1 MPPVEAPKRLKKNP
15 LIDATAEVRFSS
27 TVPPDTIVG
36 LVYGAIKDDFGAPE
50 SLPILQVP
58 AALRDQDPN
67 LRYQAC
73 YRFQREG
80 HTLLLGPRNVA
91 LSTIPYVDWN
101 SVEPRLNEVLMKLD
115 KANLIQRIERV
126 GLRYVNFFE
135 KLNVI
140 ERSTL
145 KLEVAGKSIADQSIS
160 IRAERT
166 ENDYTVITQILNNA
180 SVLGPQAMAGSI
192 IDIDVMTEKVVV
204 DTKMFSQSL
213 LKVFAEA
220 NVLAD
225 NAFFSLLTSD
235 FINEFEPEF

>member
-1 MPPVEAPKRLKKNP
+1 MKAPKRLKKTP
-15 LIDATAEVRFSS
+15 LIDAIAEVRFSS
-27 TVPPDTIVG
+27 SVPPDTIVG
-36 LVYGAIKDDFGAPE
+36 LVYGAIKDEFGAPE
-50 SLPILQVP
+50 PLPILQIP

-91 LSTIPYVDWN
+91 LSTVPYVDWN
-101 SVEPRLNEVLMKLD
+101 SAEPRLNEVLMKLD
-115 KANLIQRIERV
+115 QANLFQRIERI

-145 KLEVAGKSIADQSIS
+145 KLEVAGKSIAAQSITL
-160 IRAERT
+160 RAERT
-166 ENDYTVITQILNNA
+166 ENEYTVITQIFNHA
-180 SVLGPQAMAGSI
+180 SVLGPQAKAGSV
-192 IDIDVMTEKVVV
+192 IDIDVVTDKVVV

-213 LKVFAEA
+213 LRVFTEA
-220 NVLAD
+220 NELAD

>member
-1 MPPVEAPKRLKKNP
+1 MPLVKAPKRLNKNP
-15 LIDATAEVRFSS
+15 LIDAIAEVRFSS
-27 TVPPDTIVG
+27 NVPPDTIVG

-50 SLPILQVP
+50 PLPILQVP

-80 HTLLLGPRNVA
+80 HTLMLGPRNVA
-91 LSTIPYVDWN
+91 LSTVPYVDWN
-101 SVEPRLNEVLMKLD
+101 SAEPRLNEVLMKLD
-115 KANLIQRIERV
+115 QAKLFQRIERV

-145 KLEVAGKSIADQSIS
+145 KLEVGGKSIADQSITL
-160 IRAERT
+160 RAERK
-166 ENDYTVITQILNNA
+166 ENECIVITQIINNA
-180 SVLGPQAMAGSI
+180 SLVGPQAKVGSI
-192 IDIDVMTEKVVV
+192 IDIDVVTEKVAV
-204 DTKMFSQSL
+204 DTKLLSQSL
-213 LKVFAEA
+213 LKVFTEA
-220 NVLAD
+220 NKLAD
-225 NAFFSLLTSD
+225 KAFFSLLTSD